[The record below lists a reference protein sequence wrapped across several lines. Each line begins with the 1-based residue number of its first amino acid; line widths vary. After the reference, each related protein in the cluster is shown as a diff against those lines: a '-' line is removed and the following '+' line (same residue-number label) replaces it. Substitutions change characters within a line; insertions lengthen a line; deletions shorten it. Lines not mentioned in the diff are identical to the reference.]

1 MKAKIKKLREEA
13 VVPKKAHDS
22 DVGYDL
28 YAVDYELKVENYKM
42 ETNHVQVK
50 LYTGISVTP
59 PEGYYFEIMPRSSVS
74 KTPLMLANSV
84 GIIDPDYTGEL
95 IVKLNFVSSFE
106 LDYTQYELDGYHKY
120 LRSFLDPKK
129 GKLWKCAQLVLR
141 KKESCEWEVVDS
153 LDETQRGDGGFGST
167 GQS

>member
-13 VVPKKAHDS
+13 ILPEKAHDS

-28 YAVDYELKVENYKM
+28 YAVDYELKVEDYGVGS
-42 ETNHVQVK
+42 EHVQVK

-84 GIIDPDYTGEL
+84 GIVDPEYTGEL
-95 IVKLNFVSSFE
+95 IVKLNFVSSFKHDHYGV
-106 LDYTQYELDGYHKY
+106 LGRYHDYLQN
-120 LRSFLDPKK
+120 FLDPKK

-141 KKESCEWEVVDS
+141 KKESCEWEVVDN
-153 LDETQRGDGGFGST
+153 LGETQRGDGGFGST